1 MKTSTYN
8 AWWRDMGAISRG
20 MMFIEG
26 GIATPATLDR
36 TERVMR
42 TATASEASPP
52 REARPPKRA
61 EKSFSLY
68 EDLLFLGG
76 RPMTAGHNEDIDES
90 FVQTRDAGSQPGSHR
105 FDGHRRKRITQA
117 RSCASC

>member
-8 AWWRDMGAISRG
+8 AWWREMGAISRG

-26 GIATPATLDR
+26 GIATPATLER
-36 TERVMR
+36 TERGAR
-42 TATASEASPP
+42 AAPASEASPP
-52 REARPPKRA
+52 RESRPAKRA

-90 FVQTRDAGSQPGSHR
+90 FVQTRDAVSRPGSHP
-105 FDGHRRKRITQA
+105 FDGHRRRRVTQA
-117 RSCASC
+117 ESCASC